1 MHYNTSARKWFKMCQ
16 VINKTRFT
24 HLLFGLN
31 IDKISIFCYTE
42 TNDINNIIY
51 MNNLYKELKTF
62 GLSEHESLVY
72 MALLETG
79 EANIAQL
86 SKKSGVNR
94 STVYL
99 AIESLK
105 EKGLISSIKK
115 RKTLYYAED
124 PRKMIDNL
132 EKKKETLEKVMPN
145 FLAAFT
151 LLDKK
156 PDIRYFEGE
165 AGIKEIYKDVLR
177 TPNSEMLSWY
187 SNEYKAFFD
196 ESFFFDFFIPER
208 KKNKIWLRSIYPE
221 DQSMRELAN
230 NNESQLR
237 QSRFVANDKF
247 KIECELC
254 LYENNK
260 IGIISYKDKLGVI
273 IASQSIFNTLKSI
286 FEVMWD
292 GAKE

>member
-1 MHYNTSARKWFKMCQ
+1 M
-16 VINKTRFT
+16 NK
-24 HLLFGLN
+24 
-31 IDKISIFCYTE
+31 
-42 TNDINNIIY
+42 
-51 MNNLYKELKTF
+51 LYKKLKSF
-62 GLSEHESLVY
+62 GLSENEALVY

-86 SKKSGVNR
+86 TKKSSVNR

-99 AIESLK
+99 TIGSLR

-115 RKTLYYAED
+115 RKTLFYAED

-132 EKKKETLEKVMPN
+132 EKKKADLEKAMPS

-165 AGIKEIYKDVLR
+165 TGIKEIYKDILQ

-208 KKNKIWLRSIYPE
+208 KKNKIWLRAIYPE
-221 DQSMRELAN
+221 NEEMRKLAAN
-230 NNESQLR
+230 NEAHLR
-237 QSRFVANDKF
+237 QARFIVNDKF

-260 IGIISYKDKLGVI
+260 VGIISYKDKLGVI

-286 FEVMWD
+286 FEAMWD
-292 GAKE
+292 GAKK

>member
-1 MHYNTSARKWFKMCQ
+1 M
-16 VINKTRFT
+16 NK
-24 HLLFGLN
+24 
-31 IDKISIFCYTE
+31 
-42 TNDINNIIY
+42 
-51 MNNLYKELKTF
+51 LYKELKTF
-62 GLSEHESLVY
+62 GLSEHEALVY

-86 SKKSGVNR
+86 TKKSGVNR

-115 RKTLYYAED
+115 RKTLFYAED

-132 EKKKETLEKVMPN
+132 EKKQEALKKVMPN
-145 FLAAFT
+145 FLAVFA

-165 AGIKEIYKDVLR
+165 EGIKEIYKDILK
-177 TPNSEMLSWY
+177 TPNQEMLSWY
-187 SNEYKAFFD
+187 SNEYKEFFD
-196 ESFFFDFFIPER
+196 ESFFFDYFIPER
-208 KKNKIWLRSIYPE
+208 KKNKIWLRAIYPE
-221 DQSMRELAN
+221 DEAMRKLSAN
-230 NNESQLR
+230 NEGHLR
-237 QSRFVANDKF
+237 QSRFIANDKF

-260 IGIISYKDKLGVI
+260 VGIISYKDRLGVI

>member
-1 MHYNTSARKWFKMCQ
+1 M
-16 VINKTRFT
+16 NK
-24 HLLFGLN
+24 
-31 IDKISIFCYTE
+31 
-42 TNDINNIIY
+42 
-51 MNNLYKELKTF
+51 LYKEFKTF
-62 GLSEHESLVY
+62 GLSENESLVY

-86 SKKSGVNR
+86 TKKSGVNR

-99 AIESLK
+99 AIDSLK
-105 EKGLISSIKK
+105 EKGLVSSIKK
-115 RKTLYYAED
+115 RKTLFYAED
-124 PRKMIDNL
+124 PRKMMDNL
-132 EKKKETLEKVMPN
+132 ERKKADLEKVMPS

-165 AGIKEIYKDVLR
+165 EGIKEIYRDILR

-187 SNEYKAFFD
+187 SNEYKEFFD

-208 KKNKIWLRSIYPE
+208 KKNKIWLRAIYPE
-221 DQSMRELAN
+221 DEGMRKLAT
-230 NNESQLR
+230 NNEAQLR
-237 QSRFVANDKF
+237 QSRFVTNDKF

-260 IGIISYKDKLGVI
+260 VGIISYKDRLGVI